1 MLPQSYLYDPRMAA
15 CGVIIW
21 LLLAVLTFIS
31 ALPRDGSLRLV
42 GGETENCGRVEVCY
56 DGEWGTVCD
65 NSWHTQ
71 DANVVCRQLG
81 FESVQRLSYRA
92 GFGEGTGPIWI
103 DRIRCSGNE
112 ASILECAHNGW
123 GIHNCRHR
131 EDAGV
136 CCNRIEPVKP
146 ASLPLRLNCPTYNE
160 DGSCKVCPAKQHPDP
175 DDCYPQVSVEGIV
188 EVYYNDR
195 WRPVSA
201 DGWDIKDAKVAC
213 GELGYPIALGV
224 PELDVLWPNWN
235 RPYASCDIG
244 STAEQCD
251 PIIDTE
257 NKAFRERLK
266 STFLKKV
273 DCIGNEHRLLDCY
286 FPEFGPHDNPSL
298 GVATVQCGYL
308 PHQSCYSDIVEVI
321 HHAFLSSF
329 MCFACVH

>member
-1 MLPQSYLYDPRMAA
+1 MAA
-15 CGVIIW
+15 CGVMIW
-21 LLLAVLTFIS
+21 LLLAVPTFIS
-31 ALPRDGSLRLV
+31 AQPDGSLRLV
-42 GGETENCGRVEVCY
+42 DGGTENVGRVEVY
-56 DGEWGTVCD
+56 YSGSWGTLCD
-65 NSWHTQ
+65 DSWHFQ

-81 FESVQRLSYRA
+81 FESAQKLVYRA

-103 DRIRCSGNE
+103 DQISCRGNE
-112 ASILECAHNGW
+112 ASILECRHNGW
-123 GIHNCRHR
+123 GIHDCVHQ

-136 CCNRIEPVKP
+136 HCKRKEPVKP
-146 ASLPLRLNCPTYNE
+146 ASLPLRLSCPTYNE

-235 RPYASCDIG
+235 GSHTISACEVG

-251 PIIDTE
+251 PFVNME

-273 DCIGNEHRLLDCY
+273 DCSGKEHGLINCY
-286 FPEFGPHDNPSL
+286 IPEFGPHDNPSL
-298 GVATVQCGYL
+298 SVATVQCGYL
-308 PHQSCYSDIVEVI
+308 PHQSCYSDSVEVI
-321 HHAFLSSF
+321 HHAFHFLR
-329 MCFACVH
+329 V